1 MARFLCT
8 RRRRTIVALGLGD
21 ALPELGPELAPESP
35 PFESTPGARVAS
47 PSSTSTSSSCPRNR
61 ICACLSTKD
70 SSKPPFSAPLRHVSP
85 PTVLD
90 ASDSGAG
97 SWMSGTQRASS
108 TSPSYSPTL
117 FPSRGGALC
126 STSFS
131 SASLILTILA
141 LTAAFSSHSISASRG
156 ACKLGSFRKSSHAI
170 TSFPLDS
177 RDTSRTS
184 RSTSGL
190 YTARSTASLRP
201 HRLGHSMAHT

>member
-1 MARFLCT
+1 MARLAGG

-21 ALPELGPELAPESP
+21 APAELGPELAPES
-35 PFESTPGARVAS
+35 TPLFAS
-47 PSSTSTSSSCPRNR
+47 PSSTSTSSSRPRNR
-61 ICACLSTKD
+61 VCACLSTKD
-70 SSKPPFSAPLRHVSP
+70 SSKPPFSVPLRHVSP

-90 ASDSGAG
+90 ASESGGG

-117 FPSRGGALC
+117 SPPRGGPLC

-141 LTAAFSSHSISASRG
+141 LTATFSSHSISASRG